1 MRQRPAEPGGP
12 RLGQPPSH
20 RPRPGQPSGILERTN
35 PGRLRPGLR
44 ARPGMGAARTRFP
57 CPDGRCRNAAWPTS
71 LPN

>member
-12 RLGQPPSH
+12 RLGQPPHPPTPARAAIRLSWAH
-20 RPRPGQPSGILERTN
+20 QSRSAAAWATCPTRN
-35 PGRLRPGLR
+35 GRSQD
-44 ARPGMGAARTRFP
+44 RFP